1 MVFDLIGWSEAL
13 PGVAQQFVAA
23 GLIDNF
29 MVAEATANGIM
40 LLPRHNFLL
49 GVYAAAVG
57 TMEEARFIQAD
68 LKLDHQFYKC
78 GLIADG
84 DPLYGYTDLFD
95 TPLPVKEST
104 ALFAASVNA
113 VSEDTLIGAWVGDK
127 PILDADTSGR
137 ADYIIHGVSDQL
149 LVANTWTQCVVVWDQ
164 NPPQGRY
171 AITGMRGGVFGAAAL
186 NSTLMRLVIPGSGN
200 AYRPGVPCTYM
211 GADHEEYQGVGH
223 EPWAKWPLY
232 REVSFMDT
240 QMPNIECL
248 SPGANTDEN
257 VELKIVRIGNT

>member
-29 MVAEATANGIM
+29 MVAEAAGNGIM
-40 LLPRHNFLL
+40 LLPRHKMLL

-68 LKLDHQFYKC
+68 LKIDHQFIKT

-84 DPLYGYTDLFD
+84 SPAFGYTDLFD
-95 TPLPVKEST
+95 TPLKIKESS

-113 VSEDTLIGAWVGDK
+113 VSEDTLIGALVGDR
-127 PILDADTSGR
+127 PILDADTSGLS
-137 ADYIIHGVSDQL
+137 DHTIIGVSDQL
-149 LVANTWTQCVVVWDQ
+149 LVANTWTNCVMVWDQ
-164 NPPQGRY
+164 VPPPGRY
-171 AITGMRGGVFGAAAL
+171 AITGMRAGVFGAAAL
-186 NSTLMRLVIPGSGN
+186 NSTLVRLVIPGKGN
-200 AYRPGVPCTYM
+200 AYRPGVPAAYM
-211 GADHEEYQGVGH
+211 GADHEEYQGVSH

-232 REVSFMDT
+232 TEVSFIDT
-240 QMPNIECL
+240 QLPNIECL

-257 VELKIVRIGNT
+257 VELKIVRIGDR